1 MHSLSALLSWLI
13 RAWPVLSLIPI
24 ALAHAT
30 LYWFFPSDTVLVN
43 KIIGTVLQIVGG
55 LIVLYSV
62 NTNLGLFRD
71 KHFGH
76 IIIDWFQSFPL
87 FRKPVTISLSGSG
100 SIAFSGST
108 RISVRRVTNTVED
121 KIAELERQLEEFQQ
135 HVNEDIQTLN
145 ARIAHVYSELSTAV
159 ATNTT
164 TLSQLSSRLELATVG
179 GFKQQAFGVLIAVY
193 GAITSV
199 FT

>member
-1 MHSLSALLSWLI
+1 MHSPSTLLSWLL
-13 RAWPVLSLIPI
+13 RAWPVLSLVPI

-30 LYWFFPSDTVLVN
+30 AHRFFPSDTVLIN
-43 KIIGTVLQIVGG
+43 KITGTVLQMVGG

-76 IIIDWFQSFPL
+76 IIIDWFRSFPL
-87 FRKPVTISLSGSG
+87 FRKPVTISVSGSA
-100 SIAFSGST
+100 STAVSGSA
-108 RISVRRVTNTVED
+108 RISVRRVTNTVEER
-121 KIAELERQLEEFQQ
+121 IVELERQLEEFRQY
-135 HVNEDIQTLN
+135 VNEDIQVVN
-145 ARIAHVYSELSTAV
+145 ARIANVRSGLSTAL
-159 ATNTT
+159 AANTA

-179 GFKQQAFGVLIAVY
+179 GFKQQAFGVLLAVY

-199 FT
+199 FA